1 MKNAWAKSSASYFL
15 GTLTWSKML
24 CDSGLANMILS
35 LLQPT
40 GWGRVDGSPGC
51 SVQPGGQAVC
61 FRCAWVCTLK
71 GDVSCL
77 AS

>member
-51 SVQPGGQAVC
+51 SVQPGG
-61 FRCAWVCTLK
+61 
-71 GDVSCL
+71 
-77 AS
+77 